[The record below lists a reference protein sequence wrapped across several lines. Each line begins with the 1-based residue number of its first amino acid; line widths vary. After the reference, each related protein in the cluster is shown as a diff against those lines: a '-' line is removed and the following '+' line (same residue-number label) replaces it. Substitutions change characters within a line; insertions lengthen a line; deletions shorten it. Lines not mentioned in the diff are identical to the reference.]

1 MKNILFINHS
11 IRDGGPGRSLYYL
24 LKHFNYHDY
33 NVNVLIP
40 EKKVFSEN
48 IEKDNLNVNQIVNN
62 NFPENLKRQNLRING
77 KTFSILPIDIIINF
91 CRLIYLLFTFKS
103 EIKKNNIDV
112 IYCNGTL
119 AKFFGAALGSLY
131 SVKVI
136 WHVRNYQKNFILLFL
151 INFFSKFL
159 SVKKIICVSKSTM
172 SQFKDTS
179 KCVVVNN
186 GIDTEE
192 FNPSIV
198 SKDLREEFKIPNDKI
213 IIGTAGRVV
222 PRKNFEHFV
231 KLGIDIC
238 KKHKKNCLFV
248 LVGDTPY
255 YFGQSLMPKLKNMV
269 KEAGLEDKFLFT
281 GYTDCVEKYISD
293 FDIFFIPSKY
303 EDPFPRVVIES
314 MALGKPVLG
323 YNIGGIGEAIDN
335 KINGYSFKT
344 DDTSVIDSILELI
357 EDEELRLKMSFEAR
371 KKAVNF
377 YDSRIIA
384 SKILDNI
391 GLLFSG
397 GSKS

>member
-24 LKHFNYHDY
+24 LKHFDY
-33 NVNVLIP
+33 EEFNVSTLIP
-40 EKKVFSEN
+40 EKKVFSKN
-48 IEKDNLNVNQIVNN
+48 IEKDNLKVNQIVNN
-62 NFPENLKRQNLRING
+62 NFPENLKRQNFQFQG
-77 KTFSILPIDIIINF
+77 KKFSILPLDIIINVF
-91 CRLIYLLFTFKS
+91 RLIYLLFDFKK
-103 EIKKNNIDV
+103 ELVRNKIDV

-119 AKFFGAALGSLY
+119 AKFFGATLGSIY
-131 SVKVI
+131 SIKVV
-136 WHVRNYQKNFILLFL
+136 WHVRNYQKNIFLFYL
-151 INFFSKFL
+151 INFFSTFN

-172 SQFKDTS
+172 SQFKIKE
-179 KCVVVNN
+179 KCKVINN

-192 FNPSIV
+192 FNPTTV
-198 SKDLREEFKIPNDKI
+198 LRELREKFNISKEKI

-231 KLGIDIC
+231 QLGIDVC
-238 KKHKKNCLFV
+238 KKYKKDCLFV

-255 YFGQSLMPKLKNMV
+255 YFGQNLMTKLKAMV
-269 KEAGLEDKFLFT
+269 KKENLEDKFIFT
-281 GYTDCVEKYISD
+281 GYTDKVEAYISD
-293 FDIFFIPSKY
+293 FDIFFIPSMY

-335 KINGYSFKT
+335 KVNGYSFNL
-344 DDTSVIDSILELI
+344 DDSSVIDSILELI

-371 KKAVNF
+371 KKAVNS

-384 SKILDNI
+384 SKIL
-391 GLLFSG
+391 GTLKLLFS
-397 GSKS
+397 

>member
-24 LKHFNYHDY
+24 LKHFDY
-33 NVNVLIP
+33 EQFNVSTLIP
-40 EKKVFSEN
+40 EKKVFSKN
-48 IEKDNLNVNQIVNN
+48 IERDNLKVNQIVNN
-62 NFPENLKRQNLRING
+62 NFPENLKRQNFQFQG
-77 KTFSILPIDIIINF
+77 KKFSILPLDIIINLF
-91 CRLIYLLFTFKS
+91 RLIYLLFDFKK
-103 EIKKNNIDV
+103 ELVRNKIDV

-119 AKFFGAALGSLY
+119 AKFFGATLGSIY
-131 SVKVI
+131 SIKVV
-136 WHVRNYQKNFILLFL
+136 WHVRNYQKNIFLSYL
-151 INFFSKFL
+151 INFFSTFN

-172 SQFKDTS
+172 SQFKIKE
-179 KCVVVNN
+179 KCKVINN

-192 FNPSIV
+192 FNPTTV
-198 SKDLREEFKIPNDKI
+198 LRELREKFNISKEKI

-231 KLGIDIC
+231 QLGIDVC
-238 KKHKKNCLFV
+238 KKYKKDCLFV

-255 YFGQSLMPKLKNMV
+255 YFGQNLMTKLKAMV
-269 KEAGLEDKFLFT
+269 KNENLEDKFIFT
-281 GYTDCVEKYISD
+281 GYTDKVEAYISD
-293 FDIFFIPSKY
+293 FDIFFIPSMY

-335 KINGYSFKT
+335 KVNGYSFNL
-344 DDTSVIDSILELI
+344 DDSSVIDSILELI

-371 KKAVNF
+371 KKAVNS

-384 SKILDNI
+384 SKIL
-391 GLLFSG
+391 GTLKLLFS
-397 GSKS
+397 

>member
-24 LKHFNYHDY
+24 LKHFDY
-33 NVNVLIP
+33 EEFNVSTLIP
-40 EKKVFSEN
+40 EKKVFSKN
-48 IEKDNLNVNQIVNN
+48 IEKDNLKVNQIVNN
-62 NFPENLKRQNLRING
+62 NFPENLKRQNFQFQG
-77 KTFSILPIDIIINF
+77 KKFSILPLDIIINLF
-91 CRLIYLLFTFKS
+91 RLIYLLFDFKK
-103 EIKKNNIDV
+103 ELVRNKIDV

-119 AKFFGAALGSLY
+119 AKFFGATLGSIY
-131 SVKVI
+131 SIKVV
-136 WHVRNYQKNFILLFL
+136 WHVRNYQKNIFLFYL
-151 INFFSKFL
+151 INFFSTFN

-172 SQFKDTS
+172 SQFKIKE
-179 KCVVVNN
+179 KCKVINN

-192 FNPSIV
+192 FNPTTV
-198 SKDLREEFKIPNDKI
+198 LRELREKFNISKEKI

-231 KLGIDIC
+231 QLGIDVC
-238 KKHKKNCLFV
+238 KKYKKDCLFV

-255 YFGQSLMPKLKNMV
+255 YFGQNLMTKLKAMV
-269 KEAGLEDKFLFT
+269 KKENLEDKFIFT
-281 GYTDCVEKYISD
+281 GYTDKVEAYISD
-293 FDIFFIPSKY
+293 FDIFFIPSMY

-335 KINGYSFKT
+335 KVNGYSFNL
-344 DDTSVIDSILELI
+344 DDSSVIDSILELI

-371 KKAVNF
+371 KKAVNS

-384 SKILDNI
+384 SKIL
-391 GLLFSG
+391 GTLKLLFS
-397 GSKS
+397 

>member
-24 LKHFNYHDY
+24 LKHFDY
-33 NVNVLIP
+33 EEFNVSTLIP
-40 EKKVFSEN
+40 EKKVFSKN
-48 IEKDNLNVNQIVNN
+48 IERDNLKVNQIVNN
-62 NFPENLKRQNLRING
+62 NFPENLKRQNFQFQG
-77 KTFSILPIDIIINF
+77 KKFSILPLDVIINLF
-91 CRLIYLLFTFKS
+91 RLIYLLFDFKK
-103 EIKKNNIDV
+103 ELVRNKIDV

-119 AKFFGAALGSLY
+119 AKFFGATLGSIY
-131 SVKVI
+131 SIKVV
-136 WHVRNYQKNFILLFL
+136 WHVRNYQKNIFLSYL
-151 INFFSKFL
+151 INFFSTFN

-172 SQFKDTS
+172 SQFKIKE
-179 KCVVVNN
+179 KCRVINN

-192 FNPSIV
+192 FNPTTV
-198 SKDLREEFKIPNDKI
+198 LRELREKFNISKEKI

-231 KLGIDIC
+231 QVGIDVC
-238 KKHKKNCLFV
+238 KKYKKDCLFV

-255 YFGQSLMPKLKNMV
+255 YFGQNLMTKLKAMV
-269 KEAGLEDKFLFT
+269 KKENLEDKFIFT
-281 GYTDCVEKYISD
+281 GYTDKVEAYISD
-293 FDIFFIPSKY
+293 FDIFFIPSMY

-335 KINGYSFKT
+335 KVNGYSFNL
-344 DDTSVIDSILELI
+344 DDSSVIDSILELI

-371 KKAVNF
+371 KKAINS

-384 SKILDNI
+384 SKILDTVK
-391 GLLFSG
+391 LLFS
-397 GSKS
+397 

>member
-24 LKHFNYHDY
+24 LKHFDY
-33 NVNVLIP
+33 EEFNVSTLIP
-40 EKKVFSEN
+40 EKKVFSKN
-48 IEKDNLNVNQIVNN
+48 IEKDNLKVNQIVNN
-62 NFPENLKRQNLRING
+62 NFPENLKRQNFQFQG
-77 KTFSILPIDIIINF
+77 KKFSILPLDIIINVF
-91 CRLIYLLFTFKS
+91 RLIYLLFDFKK
-103 EIKKNNIDV
+103 ELVRNKIDV

-119 AKFFGAALGSLY
+119 AKFFGATLGSIY
-131 SVKVI
+131 SIKVV
-136 WHVRNYQKNFILLFL
+136 WHVRNYQKNIFLSYL
-151 INFFSKFL
+151 INFFSTFN

-172 SQFKDTS
+172 SQFKIKE
-179 KCVVVNN
+179 KCKVINN

-192 FNPSIV
+192 FNPTTV
-198 SKDLREEFKIPNDKI
+198 LRELREKFNISKEKI

-231 KLGIDIC
+231 QLGIDVC
-238 KKHKKNCLFV
+238 KKYKKDCLFV

-255 YFGQSLMPKLKNMV
+255 YFGQNLMTKLKAMV
-269 KEAGLEDKFLFT
+269 KKENLEDKFIFT
-281 GYTDCVEKYISD
+281 GYTDKVEAYISD
-293 FDIFFIPSKY
+293 FDIFFIPSMY

-335 KINGYSFKT
+335 KVNGYSFNL
-344 DDTSVIDSILELI
+344 DDSSVIDSLLELI

-371 KKAVNF
+371 KKAVNS

-384 SKILDNI
+384 SKVL
-391 GLLFSG
+391 GTLKLLFS
-397 GSKS
+397 

>member
-24 LKHFNYHDY
+24 LKHFDY
-33 NVNVLIP
+33 EQFNVSTLIP
-40 EKKVFSEN
+40 EKKVFSKN
-48 IEKDNLNVNQIVNN
+48 IERDNLKVNQIVNN
-62 NFPENLKRQNLRING
+62 NFPENLKRQNFQFQG
-77 KTFSILPIDIIINF
+77 KKFSILPLDIIINVF
-91 CRLIYLLFTFKS
+91 RLIYLLFDFKK
-103 EIKKNNIDV
+103 ELVRNKIDV

-119 AKFFGAALGSLY
+119 AKFFGATLGSIY
-131 SVKVI
+131 SIKVV
-136 WHVRNYQKNFILLFL
+136 WHVRNYQKNIFLSYL
-151 INFFSKFL
+151 INFFSTFN

-172 SQFKDTS
+172 SQFKIKE
-179 KCVVVNN
+179 KCKVINN

-192 FNPSIV
+192 FNPTTV
-198 SKDLREEFKIPNDKI
+198 LRELREKFNISKEKI

-231 KLGIDIC
+231 QLGIDVC
-238 KKHKKNCLFV
+238 KKYKKDCLFV

-255 YFGQSLMPKLKNMV
+255 YFGQNLMRKLKAMV
-269 KEAGLEDKFLFT
+269 KKENLEDKFIFT
-281 GYTDCVEKYISD
+281 GYTDKVEAYISD
-293 FDIFFIPSKY
+293 FDIFFIPSMY

-335 KINGYSFKT
+335 KVNGYSFNL
-344 DDTSVIDSILELI
+344 DDSSVIDSILELI

-371 KKAVNF
+371 KKAVNS

-384 SKILDNI
+384 SKIL
-391 GLLFSG
+391 GTLKLLFS
-397 GSKS
+397 

>member
-24 LKHFNYHDY
+24 LKHFDY
-33 NVNVLIP
+33 EEFNVSTLIP
-40 EKKVFSEN
+40 EKKVFSKN
-48 IEKDNLNVNQIVNN
+48 IEKDNLKVNQIVNN
-62 NFPENLKRQNLRING
+62 NFPENLKRQNFQFQG
-77 KTFSILPIDIIINF
+77 KKFSILPLDIIINLF
-91 CRLIYLLFTFKS
+91 RLIYLLFDFKK
-103 EIKKNNIDV
+103 ELVRNKIDV

-119 AKFFGAALGSLY
+119 AKFFGATLGSIY
-131 SVKVI
+131 SIKVV
-136 WHVRNYQKNFILLFL
+136 WHVRNYQKNIFLFYL
-151 INFFSKFL
+151 INFFSTFN

-172 SQFKDTS
+172 SQFKIKE
-179 KCVVVNN
+179 KCKVINN

-192 FNPSIV
+192 FNPTTV
-198 SKDLREEFKIPNDKI
+198 LRELREKFNISKEKI

-231 KLGIDIC
+231 QLGIDVC
-238 KKHKKNCLFV
+238 KKYKKDCLFV

-255 YFGQSLMPKLKNMV
+255 YFGQNLMTKLKAMV
-269 KEAGLEDKFLFT
+269 KKENLEDKFIFT
-281 GYTDCVEKYISD
+281 GYTDKVEAYISD
-293 FDIFFIPSKY
+293 FDIFFIPSMY

-335 KINGYSFKT
+335 KVNGYSFNL
-344 DDTSVIDSILELI
+344 DDSSVIDSLLELI

-371 KKAVNF
+371 KKAVNS

-384 SKILDNI
+384 SKVL
-391 GLLFSG
+391 GTLKLLFS
-397 GSKS
+397 

>member
-24 LKHFNYHDY
+24 LKHFDY
-33 NVNVLIP
+33 EEFNVSTLIP
-40 EKKVFSEN
+40 EKKIFSKN
-48 IEKDNLNVNQIVNN
+48 IERDNLKVNQIVNN
-62 NFPENLKRQNLRING
+62 NFPENLKRQNFQFQG
-77 KTFSILPIDIIINF
+77 KKFSILPLDIIINLF
-91 CRLIYLLFTFKS
+91 RLIYLLFDFKK
-103 EIKKNNIDV
+103 ELVRNKIDV

-119 AKFFGAALGSLY
+119 AKFFGATLGSIY
-131 SVKVI
+131 SIKVV
-136 WHVRNYQKNFILLFL
+136 WHVRNYQKNIFLSYL
-151 INFFSKFL
+151 INFFSTFN

-172 SQFKDTS
+172 SQFKIKE
-179 KCVVVNN
+179 KCKVINN

-192 FNPSIV
+192 FNPTTV
-198 SKDLREEFKIPNDKI
+198 LRELREKFNISKKKI

-231 KLGIDIC
+231 QLGIDVC
-238 KKHKKNCLFV
+238 KKYKKDCLFV

-255 YFGQSLMPKLKNMV
+255 YFGQNLMTKLKAMV
-269 KEAGLEDKFLFT
+269 KNENLEDKFIFT
-281 GYTDCVEKYISD
+281 GYTDKVEAYISD
-293 FDIFFIPSKY
+293 FDIFFIPSMY

-335 KINGYSFKT
+335 KVNGYSFNL
-344 DDTSVIDSILELI
+344 DDSSVIDSILELI

-371 KKAVNF
+371 KKAVNS

-384 SKILDNI
+384 SEIL
-391 GLLFSG
+391 GTLKLLFS
-397 GSKS
+397 

>member
-24 LKHFNYHDY
+24 LKHFDY
-33 NVNVLIP
+33 EEFNVSTLIP
-40 EKKVFSEN
+40 EKKVFSKN
-48 IEKDNLNVNQIVNN
+48 IEKDNLKVNQIVNN
-62 NFPENLKRQNLRING
+62 NFPENLKRQNFQFQG
-77 KTFSILPIDIIINF
+77 KKFSILPLDIIINLF
-91 CRLIYLLFTFKS
+91 RLIYLLFDFKK
-103 EIKKNNIDV
+103 ELVRNKIDV

-119 AKFFGAALGSLY
+119 AKFFGATLGSIY
-131 SVKVI
+131 SIKVV
-136 WHVRNYQKNFILLFL
+136 WHVRNYQKNIFLSYL
-151 INFFSKFL
+151 INFFSTFN

-172 SQFKDTS
+172 SQFKIKE
-179 KCVVVNN
+179 KCKVINN

-192 FNPSIV
+192 FNPTTV
-198 SKDLREEFKIPNDKI
+198 LRELREKFNISKEKI

-231 KLGIDIC
+231 QLGIDVC
-238 KKHKKNCLFV
+238 KKYKKDCLFV

-255 YFGQSLMPKLKNMV
+255 YFGQNLMTKLKAMV
-269 KEAGLEDKFLFT
+269 KKENLEDKFIFT
-281 GYTDCVEKYISD
+281 GYTDKVEAYISD
-293 FDIFFIPSKY
+293 FDIFFIPSMY

-335 KINGYSFKT
+335 KVNGYSFNL
-344 DDTSVIDSILELI
+344 DDSSVIDSILELI

-371 KKAVNF
+371 KKAVNS

-384 SKILDNI
+384 SKIL
-391 GLLFSG
+391 GTLKLLFS
-397 GSKS
+397 

>member
-24 LKHFNYHDY
+24 LKHFDY
-33 NVNVLIP
+33 EQFNVSTLIP
-40 EKKVFSEN
+40 EKKVFSKN
-48 IEKDNLNVNQIVNN
+48 IERDNLKVNQIVNN
-62 NFPENLKRQNLRING
+62 NFPENLKRQNFQFQG
-77 KTFSILPIDIIINF
+77 KKFSILPLDVIINLF
-91 CRLIYLLFTFKS
+91 RLIYLLFDFKK
-103 EIKKNNIDV
+103 ELVRNKIDV

-119 AKFFGAALGSLY
+119 AKFFGATLGSIY
-131 SVKVI
+131 SIKVV
-136 WHVRNYQKNFILLFL
+136 WHVRNYQKNIFLSYL
-151 INFFSKFL
+151 INFFSTFN

-172 SQFKDTS
+172 SQFKIKE
-179 KCVVVNN
+179 KCRVINN

-192 FNPSIV
+192 FNPTTV
-198 SKDLREEFKIPNDKI
+198 FRELREKFNISKEKI

-231 KLGIDIC
+231 QVGIDVC
-238 KKHKKNCLFV
+238 KKYKKDCLFV

-255 YFGQSLMPKLKNMV
+255 YFGQNLMTKLKAMV
-269 KEAGLEDKFLFT
+269 KKENLEDKFIFT
-281 GYTDCVEKYISD
+281 GYTDKVEAYISD
-293 FDIFFIPSKY
+293 FDIFFIPSMY

-335 KINGYSFKT
+335 KVNGYSFNL
-344 DDTSVIDSILELI
+344 DDSSVIGSILELI

-371 KKAVNF
+371 KKAINS

-384 SKILDNI
+384 SKILDTVK
-391 GLLFSG
+391 LLFS
-397 GSKS
+397 

>member
-24 LKHFNYHDY
+24 LKHFDY
-33 NVNVLIP
+33 EEFNVSTLIP
-40 EKKVFSEN
+40 EKKVFSKN
-48 IEKDNLNVNQIVNN
+48 IEKDNLKVNQIVNN
-62 NFPENLKRQNLRING
+62 NFPENLKRQNFQFQG
-77 KTFSILPIDIIINF
+77 KKFSILPLDIIINVF
-91 CRLIYLLFTFKS
+91 RLIYLLFDFKK
-103 EIKKNNIDV
+103 ELVRNKIDV

-119 AKFFGAALGSLY
+119 AKFFGATLGSIY
-131 SVKVI
+131 SIKVV
-136 WHVRNYQKNFILLFL
+136 WHVRNYQKNIFLSYL
-151 INFFSKFL
+151 INFFSTFN

-172 SQFKDTS
+172 SQFKIKE
-179 KCVVVNN
+179 KCKVINN

-192 FNPSIV
+192 FNPTTV
-198 SKDLREEFKIPNDKI
+198 LRELREKFNISKEKI

-231 KLGIDIC
+231 QLGIDVC
-238 KKHKKNCLFV
+238 KKYKKDCLFV

-255 YFGQSLMPKLKNMV
+255 YFGQNLMTKLKAMV
-269 KEAGLEDKFLFT
+269 KKENLEDKFIFT
-281 GYTDCVEKYISD
+281 GYTDKVEAYISD
-293 FDIFFIPSKY
+293 FDIFFIPSMY

-335 KINGYSFKT
+335 KVNGYSFNL
-344 DDTSVIDSILELI
+344 DDSSVIDSILELI

-371 KKAVNF
+371 KKAVNS

-384 SKILDNI
+384 SKVL
-391 GLLFSG
+391 GTLKLLFS
-397 GSKS
+397 

>member
-24 LKHFNYHDY
+24 LKHFDY
-33 NVNVLIP
+33 EEFNVSTLIP
-40 EKKVFSEN
+40 EKKVFSKN
-48 IEKDNLNVNQIVNN
+48 IEKDNLKVNQIVNN
-62 NFPENLKRQNLRING
+62 NFPENLKRQNFQFQG
-77 KTFSILPIDIIINF
+77 KKFSILPLDIIINVF
-91 CRLIYLLFTFKS
+91 RLIYLLFDFKK
-103 EIKKNNIDV
+103 ELVRNKIDV

-119 AKFFGAALGSLY
+119 AKFFGATLGSIY
-131 SVKVI
+131 SIKVV
-136 WHVRNYQKNFILLFL
+136 WHVRNYQKNIFLFYL
-151 INFFSKFL
+151 INFFSTFN

-172 SQFKDTS
+172 SQFKIKE
-179 KCVVVNN
+179 KCKVINN

-192 FNPSIV
+192 FNPTTV
-198 SKDLREEFKIPNDKI
+198 LRELREKFNISKEKI

-231 KLGIDIC
+231 QLGIDVC
-238 KKHKKNCLFV
+238 KKYKKDCLFV

-255 YFGQSLMPKLKNMV
+255 YFGQNLMTKLKAMV
-269 KEAGLEDKFLFT
+269 KKENLEDKFIFT
-281 GYTDCVEKYISD
+281 GYTDKVEAYISD
-293 FDIFFIPSKY
+293 FDIFFIPSMY

-335 KINGYSFKT
+335 KVNGYSFNL
-344 DDTSVIDSILELI
+344 DDSSVIDSLLELI

-371 KKAVNF
+371 KKAVNS

-384 SKILDNI
+384 SKVL
-391 GLLFSG
+391 GTLKLLFS
-397 GSKS
+397 

>member
-24 LKHFNYHDY
+24 LKHFDY
-33 NVNVLIP
+33 EEFNVSTLIP
-40 EKKVFSEN
+40 EKKVFSKN
-48 IEKDNLNVNQIVNN
+48 IEKDNLKVNQIVNN
-62 NFPENLKRQNLRING
+62 NFPENLKRQNFQFQG
-77 KTFSILPIDIIINF
+77 KKFSILPLDIIINLF
-91 CRLIYLLFTFKS
+91 RLIYLLFDFKK
-103 EIKKNNIDV
+103 ELVRNKIDV

-119 AKFFGAALGSLY
+119 AKFFGATLGSIY
-131 SVKVI
+131 SIKVV
-136 WHVRNYQKNFILLFL
+136 WHVRNYQKNIFLFYL
-151 INFFSKFL
+151 INFFSTFN

-172 SQFKDTS
+172 SQFKIKE
-179 KCVVVNN
+179 KCKVINN

-192 FNPSIV
+192 FNPTTV
-198 SKDLREEFKIPNDKI
+198 LRELREKFNISKEKI

-231 KLGIDIC
+231 QLGIDVC
-238 KKHKKNCLFV
+238 KKYKKDCLFV

-255 YFGQSLMPKLKNMV
+255 YFGQNLMTKLKAMV
-269 KEAGLEDKFLFT
+269 KKENLEDKFIFT
-281 GYTDCVEKYISD
+281 GYTDKVEAYISD
-293 FDIFFIPSKY
+293 FDIFFIPSMY

-335 KINGYSFKT
+335 KVNGYSFNL
-344 DDTSVIDSILELI
+344 DDSSVIDSILELI

-371 KKAVNF
+371 KKAVNS

-384 SKILDNI
+384 SKVL
-391 GLLFSG
+391 GTLKLLFS
-397 GSKS
+397 

>member
-24 LKHFNYHDY
+24 LKHFDY
-33 NVNVLIP
+33 EEFNVSTLIP
-40 EKKVFSEN
+40 EKKVFSKN
-48 IEKDNLNVNQIVNN
+48 IERDNLKVNQIVNN
-62 NFPENLKRQNLRING
+62 NFPENLKRQNFQFQG
-77 KTFSILPIDIIINF
+77 KKFSILPLDVIINLF
-91 CRLIYLLFTFKS
+91 RLIYLLFDFKK
-103 EIKKNNIDV
+103 ELVRNKIDV

-119 AKFFGAALGSLY
+119 AKFFGATLGSIY
-131 SVKVI
+131 SIKVV
-136 WHVRNYQKNFILLFL
+136 WHVRNYQKNIFLSYL
-151 INFFSKFL
+151 INFFSTFN

-172 SQFKDTS
+172 SQFKIKE
-179 KCVVVNN
+179 KCRVINN

-192 FNPSIV
+192 FNPTTV
-198 SKDLREEFKIPNDKI
+198 FRELREKFNISKEKI

-231 KLGIDIC
+231 QVGIDVC
-238 KKHKKNCLFV
+238 KKYKKDCLFV

-255 YFGQSLMPKLKNMV
+255 YFGQNLMTKLKAMV
-269 KEAGLEDKFLFT
+269 KKENLEDKFIFT
-281 GYTDCVEKYISD
+281 GYTDKVEAYISD
-293 FDIFFIPSKY
+293 FDIFFIPSMY

-335 KINGYSFKT
+335 KVNGYSFNL
-344 DDTSVIDSILELI
+344 DDSSVIGSILELI

-371 KKAVNF
+371 KKAVNS

-384 SKILDNI
+384 SKIL
-391 GLLFSG
+391 GTLKLLFP
-397 GSKS
+397 

>member
-24 LKHFNYHDY
+24 LKHFDY
-33 NVNVLIP
+33 EEFNVSTLIP
-40 EKKVFSEN
+40 EKKVFSKN
-48 IEKDNLNVNQIVNN
+48 IEKDNLKVNQIVNN
-62 NFPENLKRQNLRING
+62 NFPENLKRQNFQFQG
-77 KTFSILPIDIIINF
+77 KKFSILPLDIIINVF
-91 CRLIYLLFTFKS
+91 RLIYLLFDFKK
-103 EIKKNNIDV
+103 ELVRNKIDV

-119 AKFFGAALGSLY
+119 AKFFGATLGSIY
-131 SVKVI
+131 SIKVV
-136 WHVRNYQKNFILLFL
+136 WHVRNYQKNIFLSYL
-151 INFFSKFL
+151 INFFSTFN

-172 SQFKDTS
+172 SQFKIKE
-179 KCVVVNN
+179 KCKVINN

-192 FNPSIV
+192 FNPTTV
-198 SKDLREEFKIPNDKI
+198 LRELREKFNISKEKI

-231 KLGIDIC
+231 QLGIDVC
-238 KKHKKNCLFV
+238 KKYKKDCLFV

-255 YFGQSLMPKLKNMV
+255 YFGQNLMTKLKAMV
-269 KEAGLEDKFLFT
+269 KKENLEDKFIFT
-281 GYTDCVEKYISD
+281 GYTDKVEAYISD
-293 FDIFFIPSKY
+293 FDIFFIPSMY

-335 KINGYSFKT
+335 KVNGYSFNL
-344 DDTSVIDSILELI
+344 DDSSVIDSLLELI

-371 KKAVNF
+371 KKAVNS

-384 SKILDNI
+384 SKIL
-391 GLLFSG
+391 GTLKLLFS
-397 GSKS
+397 

>member
-24 LKHFNYHDY
+24 LKHFDY
-33 NVNVLIP
+33 EQFNVSTLIP
-40 EKKVFSEN
+40 EKKVFSKN
-48 IEKDNLNVNQIVNN
+48 IEKDNLKVNQIVNN
-62 NFPENLKRQNLRING
+62 NFPENLKRQNFQFQG
-77 KTFSILPIDIIINF
+77 KKFSILPLDIIINLF
-91 CRLIYLLFTFKS
+91 RLIYLLFDFKK
-103 EIKKNNIDV
+103 ELVRNKIDV

-119 AKFFGAALGSLY
+119 AKFFGATLGSIY
-131 SVKVI
+131 SIKVV
-136 WHVRNYQKNFILLFL
+136 WHVRNYQKNIFLSYL
-151 INFFSKFL
+151 INFFSTFN

-172 SQFKDTS
+172 SQFKIKE
-179 KCVVVNN
+179 KCKVINN

-192 FNPSIV
+192 FNPTTV
-198 SKDLREEFKIPNDKI
+198 SRELREKFNISKEKI

-231 KLGIDIC
+231 QLGIDVC
-238 KKHKKNCLFV
+238 KKYKKDCLFV

-255 YFGQSLMPKLKNMV
+255 YFGQNLMRKLKAMV
-269 KEAGLEDKFLFT
+269 KKENLEDKFIFT
-281 GYTDCVEKYISD
+281 GYTDKVEAYISD
-293 FDIFFIPSKY
+293 FDIFFIPSMY

-335 KINGYSFKT
+335 KVNGYSFNL
-344 DDTSVIDSILELI
+344 DDSSVIDSILELI

-371 KKAVNF
+371 KKAVNS

-384 SKILDNI
+384 SKIL
-391 GLLFSG
+391 GTLKLLFS
-397 GSKS
+397 

>member
-24 LKHFNYHDY
+24 LKHFDY
-33 NVNVLIP
+33 EEFNVSTLIP
-40 EKKVFSEN
+40 EKKVFSKN
-48 IEKDNLNVNQIVNN
+48 IEKDNLKVNQIVNN
-62 NFPENLKRQNLRING
+62 NFPENLKRQNFQFQG
-77 KTFSILPIDIIINF
+77 KKFSILPLDIIINLF
-91 CRLIYLLFTFKS
+91 RLIYLLFDFKK
-103 EIKKNNIDV
+103 ELVRNKIDV

-119 AKFFGAALGSLY
+119 AKFFGATLGSIY
-131 SVKVI
+131 SIKVV
-136 WHVRNYQKNFILLFL
+136 WHVRNYQKNIFLSYL
-151 INFFSKFL
+151 INFFSTFN

-172 SQFKDTS
+172 SQFKIKE
-179 KCVVVNN
+179 KCKVINN

-192 FNPSIV
+192 FNPTTV
-198 SKDLREEFKIPNDKI
+198 LRELREKFNISKEKI

-231 KLGIDIC
+231 QLGIDVC
-238 KKHKKNCLFV
+238 KKYKKDCLFV

-255 YFGQSLMPKLKNMV
+255 YFGQNLMTKLKAMV
-269 KEAGLEDKFLFT
+269 KKENLEDKFIFT
-281 GYTDCVEKYISD
+281 GYTDKVEAYISD
-293 FDIFFIPSKY
+293 FDIFFIPSMY

-335 KINGYSFKT
+335 KVNGYSFNL
-344 DDTSVIDSILELI
+344 DDSSVIDSILELI

-371 KKAVNF
+371 KKAVNS

-384 SKILDNI
+384 SKVL
-391 GLLFSG
+391 GTLKLLFS
-397 GSKS
+397 

>member
-24 LKHFNYHDY
+24 LKHFDY
-33 NVNVLIP
+33 EEFNVSTLIP
-40 EKKVFSEN
+40 EKKVFSKN
-48 IEKDNLNVNQIVNN
+48 IERDNLKVNQIVNN
-62 NFPENLKRQNLRING
+62 NFPENLKRQNFQFQG
-77 KTFSILPIDIIINF
+77 KKFSILPLDIIINLF
-91 CRLIYLLFTFKS
+91 RLIYLLFDFKK
-103 EIKKNNIDV
+103 ELVRNKIDV

-119 AKFFGAALGSLY
+119 AKFFGATLGSIY
-131 SVKVI
+131 SIKVV
-136 WHVRNYQKNFILLFL
+136 WHVRNYQKNIFLSYL
-151 INFFSKFL
+151 INFFSTFN

-172 SQFKDTS
+172 SQFKIKE
-179 KCVVVNN
+179 KCKVINN

-192 FNPSIV
+192 FNPTTV
-198 SKDLREEFKIPNDKI
+198 LRELREKFNISKEKI

-231 KLGIDIC
+231 QLGIDVC
-238 KKHKKNCLFV
+238 KKYKKDCLFV

-255 YFGQSLMPKLKNMV
+255 YFGQNLMTKLKAMV
-269 KEAGLEDKFLFT
+269 KKENLEDKFIFT
-281 GYTDCVEKYISD
+281 GYTDKVEAYISD
-293 FDIFFIPSKY
+293 FDIFFIPSMY

-335 KINGYSFKT
+335 KVNGYSFNL
-344 DDTSVIDSILELI
+344 DDSSVIDSILELI

-371 KKAVNF
+371 KKAVNS

-384 SKILDNI
+384 SKIL
-391 GLLFSG
+391 GTLKLLFS
-397 GSKS
+397 

>member
-24 LKHFNYHDY
+24 LKHFDY
-33 NVNVLIP
+33 EEFNVSTLIP
-40 EKKVFSEN
+40 EKKVFSKN
-48 IEKDNLNVNQIVNN
+48 IEKDNLKVNQIVNN
-62 NFPENLKRQNLRING
+62 NFPENLKRQNFQFQG
-77 KTFSILPIDIIINF
+77 KKFSILPLDIIINLF
-91 CRLIYLLFTFKS
+91 RLIYLLFDFKK
-103 EIKKNNIDV
+103 ELVRNKIDV

-119 AKFFGAALGSLY
+119 AKFFGATLGSIY
-131 SVKVI
+131 SIKVV
-136 WHVRNYQKNFILLFL
+136 WHVRNYQKNIFLFYL
-151 INFFSKFL
+151 INFFSTFN

-172 SQFKDTS
+172 SQFKIKE
-179 KCVVVNN
+179 KCKVINN

-192 FNPSIV
+192 FNPTTV
-198 SKDLREEFKIPNDKI
+198 LRELREKFNISKEKI

-231 KLGIDIC
+231 QLGIDVC
-238 KKHKKNCLFV
+238 KKYKKDCLFV

-255 YFGQSLMPKLKNMV
+255 YFGQNLMTKLKAMV
-269 KEAGLEDKFLFT
+269 KKENLEDKFIFT
-281 GYTDCVEKYISD
+281 GYTDKVEAYISD
-293 FDIFFIPSKY
+293 FDIFFIPSMY

-335 KINGYSFKT
+335 KVNGYSFNL
-344 DDTSVIDSILELI
+344 DDSSVIDSLLELI

-371 KKAVNF
+371 KKAVNS

-384 SKILDNI
+384 SKIL
-391 GLLFSG
+391 GTLKLLFS
-397 GSKS
+397 

>member
-24 LKHFNYHDY
+24 LKHFDY
-33 NVNVLIP
+33 EEFNVSTLIP
-40 EKKVFSEN
+40 EKKIFSKN
-48 IEKDNLNVNQIVNN
+48 IERDNLKVNQIVNN
-62 NFPENLKRQNLRING
+62 NFPENLKRQNFQFQG
-77 KTFSILPIDIIINF
+77 KKFSILPLDIIINLF
-91 CRLIYLLFTFKS
+91 RLIYLLFDFKK
-103 EIKKNNIDV
+103 ELVRNKIDV

-119 AKFFGAALGSLY
+119 AKFFGATLGSIY
-131 SVKVI
+131 SIKVV
-136 WHVRNYQKNFILLFL
+136 WHVRNYQKNIFLSYL
-151 INFFSKFL
+151 INFFSTFN

-172 SQFKDTS
+172 SQFKIKE
-179 KCVVVNN
+179 KCKVINN

-192 FNPSIV
+192 FNPTTV
-198 SKDLREEFKIPNDKI
+198 LRELREKFNISKKKI

-231 KLGIDIC
+231 QLGIDVC
-238 KKHKKNCLFV
+238 KKYKKDCLFV

-255 YFGQSLMPKLKNMV
+255 YFGQNLMTKLKAMV
-269 KEAGLEDKFLFT
+269 KNENLEDKFIFT
-281 GYTDCVEKYISD
+281 GYTDKVEAYISD
-293 FDIFFIPSKY
+293 FDIFFIPSMY

-335 KINGYSFKT
+335 KVNGYSFNL
-344 DDTSVIDSILELI
+344 DDSSVIDSILELI

-371 KKAVNF
+371 KKAVNS

-384 SKILDNI
+384 SKIL
-391 GLLFSG
+391 GTLKLLFP
-397 GSKS
+397 

>member
-24 LKHFNYHDY
+24 LKHFDY
-33 NVNVLIP
+33 EEFNVSTLIP
-40 EKKVFSEN
+40 EKKVFSKN
-48 IEKDNLNVNQIVNN
+48 IEKDNLKVNQIVNN
-62 NFPENLKRQNLRING
+62 NFPENLKRQNFQFQG
-77 KTFSILPIDIIINF
+77 KKFSILPLDIIINVF
-91 CRLIYLLFTFKS
+91 RLIYLLFDFKK
-103 EIKKNNIDV
+103 ELVRNKIDV

-119 AKFFGAALGSLY
+119 AKFFGATLGSIY
-131 SVKVI
+131 SIKVV
-136 WHVRNYQKNFILLFL
+136 WHVRNYQKNIFLSYL
-151 INFFSKFL
+151 INFFSTFN

-172 SQFKDTS
+172 SQFKIKE
-179 KCVVVNN
+179 KCKVINN

-192 FNPSIV
+192 FNPTTV
-198 SKDLREEFKIPNDKI
+198 LRELREKFNISKEKI

-231 KLGIDIC
+231 QLGIDVC
-238 KKHKKNCLFV
+238 KKYKKDCLFV

-255 YFGQSLMPKLKNMV
+255 YFGQNLMTKLKAMV
-269 KEAGLEDKFLFT
+269 KKENLEDKFIFT
-281 GYTDCVEKYISD
+281 GYTDKVEAYISD
-293 FDIFFIPSKY
+293 FDIFFIPSMY

-335 KINGYSFKT
+335 KVNGYSFNL
-344 DDTSVIDSILELI
+344 DDSSVIDSILELI

-371 KKAVNF
+371 KKAVNS

-384 SKILDNI
+384 SKIL
-391 GLLFSG
+391 GTLKLLFS
-397 GSKS
+397 

>member
-24 LKHFNYHDY
+24 LKHFDY
-33 NVNVLIP
+33 EEFNVSTLIP
-40 EKKVFSEN
+40 EKKVFSKN
-48 IEKDNLNVNQIVNN
+48 IEKDNLKVNQIVNN
-62 NFPENLKRQNLRING
+62 NFPENLKRQNFQFQG
-77 KTFSILPIDIIINF
+77 KKFSILPLDIIINLF
-91 CRLIYLLFTFKS
+91 RLIYLLFDFKK
-103 EIKKNNIDV
+103 ELVRNKIDV

-119 AKFFGAALGSLY
+119 AKFFGATLGSIY
-131 SVKVI
+131 SIKVV
-136 WHVRNYQKNFILLFL
+136 WHVRNYQKNIFLSYL
-151 INFFSKFL
+151 INFFSTFN

-172 SQFKDTS
+172 SQFKIKE
-179 KCVVVNN
+179 KCKVINN

-192 FNPSIV
+192 FNPTTV
-198 SKDLREEFKIPNDKI
+198 LRELREKFNISKEKI

-231 KLGIDIC
+231 QLGIDVC
-238 KKHKKNCLFV
+238 KKYKKDCLFV

-255 YFGQSLMPKLKNMV
+255 YFGQNLMTKLKAMV
-269 KEAGLEDKFLFT
+269 KKENLEDKFIFT
-281 GYTDCVEKYISD
+281 GYTDKVEAYISD
-293 FDIFFIPSKY
+293 FDIFFIPSMY

-335 KINGYSFKT
+335 KVNGYSFNL
-344 DDTSVIDSILELI
+344 DDSSVIDSLLELI

-371 KKAVNF
+371 KKAVNS

-384 SKILDNI
+384 SKVL
-391 GLLFSG
+391 GTLKLLFS
-397 GSKS
+397 

>member
-24 LKHFNYHDY
+24 LKHFDY
-33 NVNVLIP
+33 EEFNVSTLIP
-40 EKKVFSEN
+40 EKKVFSKN
-48 IEKDNLNVNQIVNN
+48 IEKDNLKVNQIVNN
-62 NFPENLKRQNLRING
+62 NFPENLKRQNFQFQG
-77 KTFSILPIDIIINF
+77 KKFSILPLDIIINVF
-91 CRLIYLLFTFKS
+91 RLIYLLFDFKK
-103 EIKKNNIDV
+103 ELVRNKIDV

-119 AKFFGAALGSLY
+119 AKFFGATLGSIY
-131 SVKVI
+131 SIKVV
-136 WHVRNYQKNFILLFL
+136 WHVRNYQKNIFLSYL
-151 INFFSKFL
+151 INFFSTFN

-172 SQFKDTS
+172 SQFKIKE
-179 KCVVVNN
+179 KCKVINN

-192 FNPSIV
+192 FNPTTV
-198 SKDLREEFKIPNDKI
+198 LRELREKFNISKEKI

-231 KLGIDIC
+231 QLGIDVC
-238 KKHKKNCLFV
+238 KKYKKDCLFV

-255 YFGQSLMPKLKNMV
+255 YFGQNLMTKLKAMV
-269 KEAGLEDKFLFT
+269 EKENLEDKFIFT
-281 GYTDCVEKYISD
+281 GYTDKVEAYISD
-293 FDIFFIPSKY
+293 FDIFFIPSMY

-335 KINGYSFKT
+335 KVNGYSFNL
-344 DDTSVIDSILELI
+344 DDSSVIDSILELI

-371 KKAVNF
+371 KKAVNS

-384 SKILDNI
+384 SKIL
-391 GLLFSG
+391 GTLKLLFS
-397 GSKS
+397 

>member
-24 LKHFNYHDY
+24 LKHFDY
-33 NVNVLIP
+33 EEFNVSTLIP
-40 EKKVFSEN
+40 EKKVFSKN
-48 IEKDNLNVNQIVNN
+48 IEKDNLKVNQIVNN
-62 NFPENLKRQNLRING
+62 NFPENLKRQNFQFQG
-77 KTFSILPIDIIINF
+77 KKFSILPLDIIINVF
-91 CRLIYLLFTFKS
+91 RLIYLLFDFKK
-103 EIKKNNIDV
+103 ELVRNKIDV

-119 AKFFGAALGSLY
+119 AKFFGATLGSIY
-131 SVKVI
+131 SIKVV
-136 WHVRNYQKNFILLFL
+136 WHVRNYQKNIFLFYL
-151 INFFSKFL
+151 INFFSTFN

-172 SQFKDTS
+172 SQFKIKE
-179 KCVVVNN
+179 KCKVINN

-192 FNPSIV
+192 FNPTTV
-198 SKDLREEFKIPNDKI
+198 LRELREKFNISKEKI

-231 KLGIDIC
+231 QLGIDVC
-238 KKHKKNCLFV
+238 KKYKKDCLFV

-255 YFGQSLMPKLKNMV
+255 YFGQNLMTKLKAMV
-269 KEAGLEDKFLFT
+269 KKENLEDKFIFT
-281 GYTDCVEKYISD
+281 GYTDKVESYISD
-293 FDIFFIPSKY
+293 FDIFFIPSMY

-335 KINGYSFKT
+335 KVNGYSFNL
-344 DDTSVIDSILELI
+344 DDSSVIDSILELI

-371 KKAVNF
+371 KKAVNS

-384 SKILDNI
+384 SKIL
-391 GLLFSG
+391 GTLKLLFS
-397 GSKS
+397 

>member
-24 LKHFNYHDY
+24 LKHFDY
-33 NVNVLIP
+33 EEFNVSTLIP
-40 EKKVFSEN
+40 EKKVYSKN
-48 IEKDNLNVNQIVNN
+48 IEKDNLKVNQIVNN
-62 NFPENLKRQNLRING
+62 NFPENLKRQNFQFQG
-77 KTFSILPIDIIINF
+77 KKFSILPLDIIINLF
-91 CRLIYLLFTFKS
+91 RLIYLLFDFKK
-103 EIKKNNIDV
+103 ELVRNKIDV

-119 AKFFGAALGSLY
+119 AKFFGATLGSIY
-131 SVKVI
+131 SIKVV
-136 WHVRNYQKNFILLFL
+136 WHVRNYQKNIFLSYL
-151 INFFSKFL
+151 INFFSTFN

-172 SQFKDTS
+172 SQFKIKE
-179 KCVVVNN
+179 KCKVINN

-192 FNPSIV
+192 FNPTTV
-198 SKDLREEFKIPNDKI
+198 LRELREKFNISKKKI

-231 KLGIDIC
+231 QLGIDVC
-238 KKHKKNCLFV
+238 KKYKKDCLFV

-255 YFGQSLMPKLKNMV
+255 YFGQNLMTKLKAMV
-269 KEAGLEDKFLFT
+269 KNENLEDKFIFT
-281 GYTDCVEKYISD
+281 GYTDKVEAYISD
-293 FDIFFIPSKY
+293 FDIFFIPSMY

-335 KINGYSFKT
+335 KVNGYSFNL
-344 DDTSVIDSILELI
+344 DDSSVIDSILELI

-371 KKAVNF
+371 KKAVNS

-384 SKILDNI
+384 SKIL
-391 GLLFSG
+391 GTLKLLFP
-397 GSKS
+397 

>member
-24 LKHFNYHDY
+24 LKHFDY
-33 NVNVLIP
+33 EEFNVSTLIP
-40 EKKVFSEN
+40 EKKVFSKN
-48 IEKDNLNVNQIVNN
+48 IERDNLKVNQIVNN
-62 NFPENLKRQNLRING
+62 NFPENLKRQNFQFQG
-77 KTFSILPIDIIINF
+77 KKFSILPLDIIINLF
-91 CRLIYLLFTFKS
+91 RLIYLLFDFKK
-103 EIKKNNIDV
+103 ELVRNKIDV

-119 AKFFGAALGSLY
+119 AKFFGATLGSIY
-131 SVKVI
+131 SIKVV
-136 WHVRNYQKNFILLFL
+136 WHVRNYQKNIFLSYL
-151 INFFSKFL
+151 INFFSTFN

-172 SQFKDTS
+172 SQFKIKE
-179 KCVVVNN
+179 KCKVINN

-192 FNPSIV
+192 FNPTTV
-198 SKDLREEFKIPNDKI
+198 LRELREKFNISKEKI

-231 KLGIDIC
+231 QLGIDVC
-238 KKHKKNCLFV
+238 KKYKKDCLFV

-255 YFGQSLMPKLKNMV
+255 YFGQNLMTKLKAMV
-269 KEAGLEDKFLFT
+269 KNENLEDKFIFT
-281 GYTDCVEKYISD
+281 GYTDKVEAYISD
-293 FDIFFIPSKY
+293 FDIFFIPSMY

-335 KINGYSFKT
+335 KVNGYSFNL
-344 DDTSVIDSILELI
+344 DDSSVIDSILELI

-371 KKAVNF
+371 KKAVNS

-384 SKILDNI
+384 SKIL
-391 GLLFSG
+391 GTLKLLFS
-397 GSKS
+397 